1 MSNGTARRLR
11 KQQTEAEQRLWKHL
25 RNRRFCGYKFRRQA
39 PIGRYVVDFVCISP
53 KIVIEVDGG
62 QHALRVN
69 EDMERTR
76 YLESLG
82 YCVIRFWNTDVLRNI
97 ESILEVVQN
106 TVNMIPSPQPSPEG
120 RGGNAE
126 QNQVRDS

>member
-69 EDMERTR
+69 EDM
-76 YLESLG
+76 
-82 YCVIRFWNTDVLRNI
+82 
-97 ESILEVVQN
+97 
-106 TVNMIPSPQPSPEG
+106 
-120 RGGNAE
+120 
-126 QNQVRDS
+126 